1 MLVWLDNS
9 SHVHLLV
16 LLAVNSQLIC
26 FRRTD
31 LEVNAEM
38 LACEVSRRSPTC
50 RFLISVFYRPPEHDE
65 QFPLLFKEFLDLY
78 TSSRLSN
85 LILIG
90 DFNFPHIDWSSGTP
104 LSPDLLTG
112 KCCCTL
118 QDYFVSQCNM
128 NITRPNSNS
137 HSSGSILDLVI
148 TDNEQLVDNVF
159 VHL

>member
-16 LLAVNSQLIC
+16 LLAVNSQLIS

-31 LEVNAEM
+31 LEVNAEI
-38 LACEVSRRSPTC
+38 LACEVRPSPTC
-50 RFLISVFYRPPEHDE
+50 RFLIAVFYRPPQHDE
-65 QFPLLFKEFLDLY
+65 RFLLLFKEFLDLY

-90 DFNFPHIDWSSGTP
+90 DFNFPHIDWSSGI
-104 LSPDLLTG
+104 
-112 KCCCTL
+112 L
-118 QDYFVSQCNM
+118 QDYFLSQCNM